1 MCAATHVRRRIAFFT
16 TVRHVPARAA
26 IRARNQASDRGVGWR
41 SWLFG
46 DDLPRL
52 GAGLFFRGY
61 GAGNFPAPVD
71 VYSRQA
77 ELLLPAGWMAW

>member
-16 TVRHVPARAA
+16 TVRHVQARAA

-41 SWLFG
+41 SSCSY
-46 DDLPRL
+46 DLPRL
-52 GAGLFFRGY
+52 TAGLFFRGY